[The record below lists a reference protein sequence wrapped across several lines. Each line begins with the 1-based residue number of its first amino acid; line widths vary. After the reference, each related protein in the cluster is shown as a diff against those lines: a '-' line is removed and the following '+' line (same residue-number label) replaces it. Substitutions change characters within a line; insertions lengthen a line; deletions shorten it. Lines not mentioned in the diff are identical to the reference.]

1 MLFPSSSVNAV
12 LPAKDGSPMSIT
24 IILFAY
30 DFFSDVNDELFFSLM
45 IADSCVN
52 GYTPKPPHKTRLSHL
67 LFPFFWPNQRL

>member
-30 DFFSDVNDELFFSLM
+30 DFFSDVNDELFFFL
-45 IADSCVN
+45 DDC
-52 GYTPKPPHKTRLSHL
+52 
-67 LFPFFWPNQRL
+67 